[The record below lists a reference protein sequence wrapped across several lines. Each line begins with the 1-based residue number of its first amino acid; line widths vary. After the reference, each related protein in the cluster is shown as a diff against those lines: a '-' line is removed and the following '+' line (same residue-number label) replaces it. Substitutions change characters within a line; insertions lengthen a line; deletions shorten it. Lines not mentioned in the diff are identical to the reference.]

1 MFMVISFWADFG
13 RPVLASLLGKTGG
26 GAKTHRCPEDFFFL
40 IDFSGD
46 DYRIYRGFKNIHIGW
61 SIRSTANSS
70 QHVPDPL
77 LPGKELPTFKFALEQ
92 SKGKAVASARQPPSR
107 SYLSPRVFQAF
118 QCAWN
123 RV

>member
-46 DYRIYRGFKNIHIGW
+46 DYRIYRGFQEHPYRLVHQVDRQLQPT
-61 SIRSTANSS
+61 RS
-70 QHVPDPL
+70 
-77 LPGKELPTFKFALEQ
+77 
-92 SKGKAVASARQPPSR
+92 
-107 SYLSPRVFQAF
+107 
-118 QCAWN
+118 
-123 RV
+123 